1 MEAAAGGGGR
11 GRGCRVCGD
20 PNHWAQDCPQRG
32 GDGGAAWQEERRKE
46 REAQR
51 EAARRAQKGPSR
63 RRRFEVPR
71 LARALG
77 PLRREVPDAFRAA
90 YPRGAVPRG
99 GEARALRRLLELYQ
113 RWQHKAF
120 LEWGFPEFVAQL
132 ERVGRKAEVRAALN
146 AVREEVSDRFEEQH
160 PQAPPVTPG
169 GAGGP
174 RWDDHAEMPSEGEG
188 AFFAGVSHS
197 EEEEGGEVGAR
208 GGGAAA
214 PEMGAGGPEADLGE
228 EDLNELLAVPTQEPS
243 AAVPVA
249 PAWAP
254 GSGEAAEAL
263 PTQTQPGE
271 DLDEKDIQDLLG
283 E

>member
-1 MEAAAGGGGR
+1 M
-11 GRGCRVCGD
+11 CGD

-32 GDGGAAWQEERRKE
+32 GDGGAAWQEARKKE

-63 RRRFEVPR
+63 RRRFEAPR

-132 ERVGRKAEVRAALN
+132 ERVGRKAEIRAALN
-146 AVREEVSDRFEEQH
+146 AVRGEVSDRFEEQH

-174 RWDDHAEMPSEGEG
+174 RWDDHAEMPSGEG

-197 EEEEGGEVGAR
+197 EEAELEEEGVEVGAR
-208 GGGAAA
+208 GGMARRRRWAQ
-214 PEMGAGGPEADLGE
+214 GGPR
-228 EDLNELLAVPTQEPS
+228 PTWERR
-243 AAVPVA
+243 
-249 PAWAP
+249 
-254 GSGEAAEAL
+254 
-263 PTQTQPGE
+263 
-271 DLDEKDIQDLLG
+271 I
-283 E
+283 